1 MTFIR
6 RSMTALIVL
15 CAVLAASAFAQSS
28 TTKTKG
34 KAKTS
39 DPIVQDRPL
48 SEWVADLGGA
58 APYTR
63 VSAAYAVGSAGPAA
77 KSAVPAL
84 IENLS
89 SENSAV
95 RYSSTL
101 ALGEIGPDAA
111 AAVPALQKALD
122 DRSEDVAAMARKS
135 LKLITGE
142 AVE

>member
-6 RSMTALIVL
+6 RSCTALL
-15 CAVLAASAFAQSS
+15 LLTAVTAVSVAAQAPA
-28 TTKTKG
+28 TKV
-34 KAKTS
+34 KAKGG

-48 SEWVADLGGA
+48 SAWIADLGGD

-77 KSAVPAL
+77 KAAVPAL

-89 SENSAV
+89 SENASV

-111 AAVPALQKALD
+111 AAVPALQKELD
-122 DRSEDVAAMARKS
+122 DRNDDVAHMARKS
-135 LKLITGE
+135 IKLITGE
-142 AVE
+142 SAE

>member
-1 MTFIR
+1 MMSIR
-6 RSMTALIVL
+6 RSITALLVL
-15 CAVLAASAFAQSS
+15 VVACTASAFAQSS
-28 TTKTKG
+28 AKP
-34 KAKTS
+34 KAKGG

-48 SEWVADLGGA
+48 SPWITDLAGD

-63 VSAAYAVGSAGPAA
+63 VSAAYAVGSAGPAGKA
-77 KSAVPAL
+77 AVPAL

-89 SENSAV
+89 SENASV

-111 AAVPALQKALD
+111 AAVPALQKELD
-122 DRSEDVAAMARKS
+122 DRNDDVAHMAKKS

>member
-1 MTFIR
+1 MTSIR
-6 RSMTALIVL
+6 RSFNALLVLSIVFTAQAL
-15 CAVLAASAFAQSS
+15 AQSG
-28 TTKTKG
+28 TTKP
-34 KAKTS
+34 KAKGG

-48 SEWVADLGGA
+48 SAWITDLAGD

-77 KSAVPAL
+77 KAAVPAL
-84 IENLS
+84 IQNLS
-89 SENSAV
+89 SENASV

-111 AAVPALQKALD
+111 AAVPALQKELD
-122 DRSEDVAAMARKS
+122 DRNDDVAHMARKS
-135 LKLITGE
+135 IKLITGE

>member
-6 RSMTALIVL
+6 RSITALFVL
-15 CAVLAASAFAQSS
+15 SAVATASAFAQSS
-28 TTKTKG
+28 GTKP
-34 KAKTS
+34 KAKAG

-48 SEWVADLGGA
+48 SAWIADLSGD

-63 VSAAYAVGSAGPAA
+63 VSAAYAVGSAGAAA
-77 KSAVPAL
+77 KAAIPAL
-84 IENLS
+84 MANLD
-89 SENSAV
+89 SENATV

-111 AAVPALQKALD
+111 AAVPALQKELD
-122 DRSEDVAAMARKS
+122 DRNDDVAHMAKKA
-135 LKLITGE
+135 LKQITGE

>member
-1 MTFIR
+1 MMSIR
-6 RSMTALIVL
+6 RSSIALFVL
-15 CAVLAASAFAQSS
+15 VVALTVSAFAQSS
-28 TTKTKG
+28 TKV
-34 KAKTS
+34 KAKGG

-48 SEWVADLGGA
+48 SAWIADLGGD

-77 KSAVPAL
+77 KAAVPAL

-89 SENSAV
+89 SENASV

-111 AAVPALQKALD
+111 TAVPALQKELD
-122 DRSEDVAAMARKS
+122 DRNDDVAHMAKKS
-135 LKLITGE
+135 IKLITRE
-142 AVE
+142 ASE

>member
-1 MTFIR
+1 MTSIR
-6 RSMTALIVL
+6 RSLTALFVL
-15 CAVLAASAFAQSS
+15 FIALAAPALAQSS
-28 TTKTKG
+28 TTKV
-34 KAKTS
+34 KAKGG

-48 SEWVADLGGA
+48 SAWIADLAGD

-77 KSAVPAL
+77 KAAVPAL

-89 SENSAV
+89 SENASV

-111 AAVPALQKALD
+111 AAVPALQKELD
-122 DRSEDVAAMARKS
+122 DRNDDVAHMAKKS
-135 LKLITGE
+135 IKAITGE

>member
-6 RSMTALIVL
+6 RSMAALLVLTAV
-15 CAVLAASAFAQSS
+15 CAASACAQV
-28 TTKTKG
+28 TTAKP
-34 KAKTS
+34 KAKAG
-39 DPIVQDRPL
+39 DPIIQDRPL
-48 SEWVADLGGA
+48 SAWIADLGA
-58 APYTR
+58 QAPYTR
-63 VSAAYAVGSAGPAA
+63 VAAAYAVGYGGPAA
-77 KSAVPAL
+77 KPAVPAL

-89 SENSAV
+89 SESGPV

-111 AAVPALQKALD
+111 AAVPALQKLLD
-122 DRSEDVAAMARKS
+122 GRNDDVAAMAKKS